1 MNTGSTTD
9 TSTQLRL
16 ATRIHF
22 ALLRRYGEAVEVDAF
37 LNDDAEAREALWVC
51 QASGDAELAALARQF
66 STPAGAKASRA
77 SRRERVAAPPAPT
90 PAPQDAAWARNTSG
104 FGVSRPP
111 ELDDAAAHRAATP
124 SRFNPLGWLRRS
136 AR

>member
-1 MNTGSTTD
+1 MKSGAATD
-9 TSTQLRL
+9 NSTQLRL

-22 ALLRRYGEAVEVDAF
+22 ALLRRYGEAVDVDA
-37 LNDDAEAREALWVC
+37 LLKGDAEAREALWVC
-51 QASGDAELAALARQF
+51 QASGDDELAALAKQF
-66 STPAGAKASRA
+66 GAPARA
-77 SRRERVAAPPAPT
+77 TTTRAVRRERVEVPPAPT

-111 ELDDAAAHRAATP
+111 EFDEPAAQRSAAP

>member
-9 TSTQLRL
+9 TGTQLRL

-37 LNDDAEAREALWVC
+37 LNGDAEAREALWVC
-51 QASGDAELAALARQF
+51 QASGDDELAALARQF

-77 SRRERVAAPPAPT
+77 SRRERVAALPAPT

-111 ELDDAAAHRAATP
+111 ELDDAGTP
-124 SRFNPLGWLRRS
+124 RQVSYSRFNPLGWLRRS